1 MQNLA
6 LLNQIVKTNLFVK
19 TKKTMSSIIRQKR
32 IIKKIKS
39 EFEPI
44 IFKNFTIKIAESNF
58 EIKKAQ
64 SLRYKTFFKEKKIK
78 KNFFKFL
85 LQRDYDFYD
94 KISDHLIIIDNNRGI
109 RDNVIGTYRLL
120 RGNCAKLYRGFYTEQ
135 EFDISNLKKNF
146 SSKDILELGRSCVH
160 PQYRSGII
168 LKLLW
173 QGISNYIKMY
183 KIKINFKNEIKNG
196 NFIKKLIRQTKI
208 IIGCHDVS
216 EGGICLAIS
225 ELCIRSKMGVE
236 IKIPKNYNNP
246 VKWLFGED
254 QGRYIVEINEI
265 NVKKVSEILNN
276 NSVHYD
282 ELGYVDEKML
292 SFESDIKLPI
302 EELSNAHKYWL
313 KRYMDN

>member
-6 LLNQIVKTNLFVK
+6 LLNQIVNTNLFVK
-19 TKKTMSSIIRQKR
+19 TKKTMSSIIRKKR

-64 SLRYKTFFKEKKIK
+64 SLRYKIFFKEKKIK
-78 KNFFKFL
+78 KKSFKFL

-94 KISDHLIIIDNNRGI
+94 KVSDHLIIIDKNREI

-183 KIKINFKNEIKNG
+183 KIKILMGCASFHGTNPSKFKDEFSLLYESYRLPEDYDVKSLQSNEISFNKNI
-196 NFIKKLIRQTKI
+196 NHSTTLNKLPPLIKGYLRA
-208 IIGCHDVS
+208 GGMVS
-216 EGGICLAIS
+216 ENFYIDTEFETIDYCVIMLT
-225 ELCIRSKMGVE
+225 E
-236 IKIPKNYNNP
+236 KI
-246 VKWLFGED
+246 VS
-254 QGRYIVEINEI
+254 RYQN
-265 NVKKVSEILNN
+265 KFLN
-276 NSVHYD
+276 
-282 ELGYVDEKML
+282 
-292 SFESDIKLPI
+292 
-302 EELSNAHKYWL
+302 
-313 KRYMDN
+313 

>member
-6 LLNQIVKTNLFVK
+6 LLNQIVNTKLFVK
-19 TKKTMSSIIRQKR
+19 TKKTMSSIIRKKR

-44 IFKNFTIKIAESNF
+44 IFKNFIIKIAESNF

-64 SLRYKTFFKEKKIK
+64 SLRYKIFFKEKKIK
-78 KNFFKFL
+78 KKSFKFL

-94 KISDHLIIIDNNRGI
+94 KISDHLIIIDNNREI
-109 RDNVIGTYRLL
+109 RDDVIGTYRLL

-183 KIKINFKNEIKNG
+183 KIKILMGCASFHGTNPSKFKDEFSLLYESYRLPEDYDVKSLQSNEISFNKNI
-196 NFIKKLIRQTKI
+196 NHSTILNKLPPLIKGYLRA
-208 IIGCHDVS
+208 GGMVS
-216 EGGICLAIS
+216 ENFYIDKEFETIDYCVIMLT
-225 ELCIRSKMGVE
+225 E
-236 IKIPKNYNNP
+236 KI
-246 VKWLFGED
+246 VS
-254 QGRYIVEINEI
+254 RYQN
-265 NVKKVSEILNN
+265 KFLN
-276 NSVHYD
+276 
-282 ELGYVDEKML
+282 
-292 SFESDIKLPI
+292 
-302 EELSNAHKYWL
+302 
-313 KRYMDN
+313 

>member
-1 MQNLA
+1 MQNLT
-6 LLNQIVKTNLFVK
+6 LLNQIVNTNLFVK
-19 TKKTMSSIIRQKR
+19 TKKTMSSIIRKKR

-64 SLRYKTFFKEKKIK
+64 SLRYKIFFKEKKIK
-78 KNFFKFL
+78 KKSFKFL

-94 KISDHLIIIDNNRGI
+94 KISDHLIIIDNNREI

-183 KIKINFKNEIKNG
+183 KIKILMGCASFHGTNPSKFKDEFSLLYESYRLPEDYDVKSLQSNEISFNKNI
-196 NFIKKLIRQTKI
+196 NHSTTLNKLPPLIKGYLRA
-208 IIGCHDVS
+208 GGMVS
-216 EGGICLAIS
+216 ENFYIDTEFETIDYCVIMLT
-225 ELCIRSKMGVE
+225 E
-236 IKIPKNYNNP
+236 KI
-246 VKWLFGED
+246 VS
-254 QGRYIVEINEI
+254 RYQN
-265 NVKKVSEILNN
+265 KFLN
-276 NSVHYD
+276 
-282 ELGYVDEKML
+282 
-292 SFESDIKLPI
+292 
-302 EELSNAHKYWL
+302 
-313 KRYMDN
+313 

>member
-6 LLNQIVKTNLFVK
+6 LLNQIVNTKLFVK
-19 TKKTMSSIIRQKR
+19 TKKTMSSIIRKKR

-64 SLRYKTFFKEKKIK
+64 SLRYKIFFKEKKIK
-78 KNFFKFL
+78 KKSFKFL

-94 KISDHLIIIDNNRGI
+94 KISDHLIIIDNNREI

-183 KIKINFKNEIKNG
+183 KIKILMGCASFHGTNPSKFEDEFSLLYESYRLPEDYNVKSLQSNEISFNKNI
-196 NFIKKLIRQTKI
+196 NHSTILNKLPPLIKGYLRA
-208 IIGCHDVS
+208 GGMVS
-216 EGGICLAIS
+216 ENFYIDTEFETIDYCVIMLT
-225 ELCIRSKMGVE
+225 E
-236 IKIPKNYNNP
+236 KI
-246 VKWLFGED
+246 VS
-254 QGRYIVEINEI
+254 RYQN
-265 NVKKVSEILNN
+265 KFLN
-276 NSVHYD
+276 
-282 ELGYVDEKML
+282 
-292 SFESDIKLPI
+292 
-302 EELSNAHKYWL
+302 
-313 KRYMDN
+313 

>member
-6 LLNQIVKTNLFVK
+6 LLNQIVNTNLFVK
-19 TKKTMSSIIRQKR
+19 TKKTMSSIIRKKR

-64 SLRYKTFFKEKKIK
+64 SLRYKIFFKEKKIK
-78 KNFFKFL
+78 KKSFKFL

-94 KISDHLIIIDNNRGI
+94 KISDHLIIIDNNREI

-183 KIKINFKNEIKNG
+183 KIKILMGCASFHGTNPSKFKDEFSLLYESYRLPEDYDVKSLQSNEISFNKNI
-196 NFIKKLIRQTKI
+196 NHSTILNKLPPLIKGYLRA
-208 IIGCHDVS
+208 GGMVS
-216 EGGICLAIS
+216 ENFYIDREFETIDYCVIMLT
-225 ELCIRSKMGVE
+225 E
-236 IKIPKNYNNP
+236 KI
-246 VKWLFGED
+246 VS
-254 QGRYIVEINEI
+254 RYQN
-265 NVKKVSEILNN
+265 KFLN
-276 NSVHYD
+276 
-282 ELGYVDEKML
+282 
-292 SFESDIKLPI
+292 
-302 EELSNAHKYWL
+302 
-313 KRYMDN
+313 

>member
-1 MQNLA
+1 MQNLT
-6 LLNQIVKTNLFVK
+6 LLNQIVNTKLFVK
-19 TKKTMSSIIRQKR
+19 TKKTMSSIIRKKR
-32 IIKKIKS
+32 IIKKNKS

-44 IFKNFTIKIAESNF
+44 IFKNFTIKIAEFNF

-64 SLRYKTFFKEKKIK
+64 SLRYKIFFKEKKIK
-78 KNFFKFL
+78 KKSFKFL

-94 KISDHLIIIDNNRGI
+94 KISDHLIIIDNNREI

-183 KIKINFKNEIKNG
+183 KIKILMGCASFHGTNPSKFEDEFSLLYQSYRLPEDYNVKSLQSNEISFNKN
-196 NFIKKLIRQTKI
+196 
-208 IIGCHDVS
+208 
-216 EGGICLAIS
+216 
-225 ELCIRSKMGVE
+225 
-236 IKIPKNYNNP
+236 
-246 VKWLFGED
+246 
-254 QGRYIVEINEI
+254 INH
-265 NVKKVSEILNN
+265 STILN
-276 NSVHYD
+276 
-282 ELGYVDEKML
+282 
-292 SFESDIKLPI
+292 KLPPLI
-302 EELSNAHKYWL
+302 KGYLRAGGMVSQNFYIDTEFETIDYCVIMLTKKIVS
-313 KRYMDN
+313 RYQNKFLN

>member
-6 LLNQIVKTNLFVK
+6 LLNQIVNTNLFVK
-19 TKKTMSSIIRQKR
+19 TKKTMSSIIRKKR

-64 SLRYKTFFKEKKIK
+64 SLRYKIFFKEKKIK
-78 KNFFKFL
+78 KKSFKFL

-94 KISDHLIIIDNNRGI
+94 KISDHLIIIDNNREI

-183 KIKINFKNEIKNG
+183 KIKILMGCASFHGTNPSKFKDEFSLLYESYRLPEDYNVKSLQSNEISFNKNI
-196 NFIKKLIRQTKI
+196 NHSTILNKLPPLIKGYLRA
-208 IIGCHDVS
+208 GGMVS
-216 EGGICLAIS
+216 ENFYIDKEFETIDYCVIMLI
-225 ELCIRSKMGVE
+225 E
-236 IKIPKNYNNP
+236 KI
-246 VKWLFGED
+246 VS
-254 QGRYIVEINEI
+254 RYQN
-265 NVKKVSEILNN
+265 KFLN
-276 NSVHYD
+276 
-282 ELGYVDEKML
+282 
-292 SFESDIKLPI
+292 
-302 EELSNAHKYWL
+302 
-313 KRYMDN
+313 

>member
-6 LLNQIVKTNLFVK
+6 LLNQIVNTNLFVK
-19 TKKTMSSIIRQKR
+19 TKKTMSSIIRKKR

-64 SLRYKTFFKEKKIK
+64 SLRYKIFFKEKKIK
-78 KNFFKFL
+78 KKIFKFL

-94 KISDHLIIIDNNRGI
+94 KISDHLIIIDNNREI

-120 RGNCAKLYRGFYTEQ
+120 RGNCAKLYRGYYTEQ

-160 PQYRSGII
+160 PQYRSGIV

-183 KIKINFKNEIKNG
+183 KIKILMGCASFHGTNPSKFKDEFSLLYKSYRLPEDYDVKSLQSNEISFNKNI
-196 NFIKKLIRQTKI
+196 NHSTILNKLPPLIKGYLKA
-208 IIGCHDVS
+208 GGMVS
-216 EGGICLAIS
+216 ENFYIDKEFETIDYCVIMLI
-225 ELCIRSKMGVE
+225 E
-236 IKIPKNYNNP
+236 KI
-246 VKWLFGED
+246 VS
-254 QGRYIVEINEI
+254 RYQN
-265 NVKKVSEILNN
+265 KFLN
-276 NSVHYD
+276 
-282 ELGYVDEKML
+282 
-292 SFESDIKLPI
+292 
-302 EELSNAHKYWL
+302 
-313 KRYMDN
+313 

>member
-6 LLNQIVKTNLFVK
+6 LLNQIVNTNLFVK
-19 TKKTMSSIIRQKR
+19 TKKTMSSIIRKKK

-39 EFEPI
+39 EFKPI

-64 SLRYKTFFKEKKIK
+64 SLRYKIFFKEKKIK
-78 KNFFKFL
+78 KKSFKFL

-94 KISDHLIIIDNNRGI
+94 KISDHLIIIDNNREI

-183 KIKINFKNEIKNG
+183 KIKILMGCASFHGTNPSKFKDEFSLLYESYRLPEDYDVKSLQSNEISFNKNI
-196 NFIKKLIRQTKI
+196 NHSTILNKLPPLIKGYLRA
-208 IIGCHDVS
+208 GGMVS
-216 EGGICLAIS
+216 ENFYIDTEFETIDYCVIMLT
-225 ELCIRSKMGVE
+225 E
-236 IKIPKNYNNP
+236 KI
-246 VKWLFGED
+246 VS
-254 QGRYIVEINEI
+254 RYQN
-265 NVKKVSEILNN
+265 KFLN
-276 NSVHYD
+276 
-282 ELGYVDEKML
+282 
-292 SFESDIKLPI
+292 
-302 EELSNAHKYWL
+302 
-313 KRYMDN
+313 

>member
-1 MQNLA
+1 MKNLA
-6 LLNQIVKTNLFVK
+6 LLNQIVNTNLFVK
-19 TKKTMSSIIRQKR
+19 TKKTMSSIIRKKR

-64 SLRYKTFFKEKKIK
+64 SLRYKIFFKEKKIK
-78 KNFFKFL
+78 KKSFKFL

-94 KISDHLIIIDNNRGI
+94 KISDHLIIIDNNREI

-183 KIKINFKNEIKNG
+183 KIKILMGCASFHGTNPSKFKDEFSLLYESYRLPEDYDVKSLQSNEISFNKNI
-196 NFIKKLIRQTKI
+196 NHSTILNKLPPLIKGYLRA
-208 IIGCHDVS
+208 GGMVS
-216 EGGICLAIS
+216 ENFYIDTEFETIDYCVIMLT
-225 ELCIRSKMGVE
+225 E
-236 IKIPKNYNNP
+236 KI
-246 VKWLFGED
+246 VS
-254 QGRYIVEINEI
+254 RYQN
-265 NVKKVSEILNN
+265 KFLN
-276 NSVHYD
+276 
-282 ELGYVDEKML
+282 
-292 SFESDIKLPI
+292 
-302 EELSNAHKYWL
+302 
-313 KRYMDN
+313 

>member
-6 LLNQIVKTNLFVK
+6 LLNQIVNTNLFVK
-19 TKKTMSSIIRQKR
+19 TKKKMSSIIRKKR

-64 SLRYKTFFKEKKIK
+64 SLRYKIFFKEKKIK
-78 KNFFKFL
+78 KKSFKFV

-94 KISDHLIIIDNNRGI
+94 KISDHLIIIDNNREI

-183 KIKINFKNEIKNG
+183 KIKILMGCASFHGTNPSKFKDEFSLLYESYRLPEDYDVKSLQSNEISFNKNI
-196 NFIKKLIRQTKI
+196 NHSTTLNKLPPLIKGYLRA
-208 IIGCHDVS
+208 GGMVS
-216 EGGICLAIS
+216 ENFYIDTEFETIDYCVIMLT
-225 ELCIRSKMGVE
+225 E
-236 IKIPKNYNNP
+236 KI
-246 VKWLFGED
+246 VS
-254 QGRYIVEINEI
+254 RYQN
-265 NVKKVSEILNN
+265 KFLN
-276 NSVHYD
+276 
-282 ELGYVDEKML
+282 
-292 SFESDIKLPI
+292 
-302 EELSNAHKYWL
+302 
-313 KRYMDN
+313 

>member
-6 LLNQIVKTNLFVK
+6 LLNQIVNTNLFVK
-19 TKKTMSSIIRQKR
+19 TKKTMSSIIRKKR

-64 SLRYKTFFKEKKIK
+64 SLRYKIFFKEKKIK
-78 KNFFKFL
+78 KKSFKFL
-85 LQRDYDFYD
+85 LQKDYDFYD
-94 KISDHLIIIDNNRGI
+94 KISDHLIIIDNNREI

-183 KIKINFKNEIKNG
+183 KIKILMGCASFHGTNPSKFKDEFSLLYESYRLPEDYDVKSLQSNKISFNKNINHSTTLNKLPPLIKG
-196 NFIKKLIRQTKI
+196 YLRA
-208 IIGCHDVS
+208 GGMVS
-216 EGGICLAIS
+216 ENFYIDTEFETIDYCVIMLT
-225 ELCIRSKMGVE
+225 E
-236 IKIPKNYNNP
+236 KI
-246 VKWLFGED
+246 V
-254 QGRYIVEINEI
+254 GRYQN
-265 NVKKVSEILNN
+265 KFLN
-276 NSVHYD
+276 
-282 ELGYVDEKML
+282 
-292 SFESDIKLPI
+292 
-302 EELSNAHKYWL
+302 
-313 KRYMDN
+313 

>member
-6 LLNQIVKTNLFVK
+6 LLNQIVKT
-19 TKKTMSSIIRQKR
+19 KKTISSIIRKKK

-39 EFEPI
+39 EFKPI

-64 SLRYKTFFKEKKIK
+64 SLRYKIFFKEKKIK
-78 KNFFKFL
+78 KKSFKFL

-94 KISDHLIIIDNNRGI
+94 KISDHLIIIDNNREVK
-109 RDNVIGTYRLL
+109 DNVIGTYRLL

-173 QGISNYIKMY
+173 QGISNYIKIY
-183 KIKINFKNEIKNG
+183 KIKILMGCASFHGTNPSKFKDEFSLLYESYRMPEDYDVKSLQDNKISFSKNINNSTILNKLPPLIKG
-196 NFIKKLIRQTKI
+196 YLRA
-208 IIGCHDVS
+208 GGMVS
-216 EGGICLAIS
+216 ENFYIDREFETIDYCVIMLT
-225 ELCIRSKMGVE
+225 E
-236 IKIPKNYNNP
+236 KI
-246 VKWLFGED
+246 VS
-254 QGRYIVEINEI
+254 RYQN
-265 NVKKVSEILNN
+265 KFLNQ
-276 NSVHYD
+276 H
-282 ELGYVDEKML
+282 EQ
-292 SFESDIKLPI
+292 
-302 EELSNAHKYWL
+302 
-313 KRYMDN
+313 

>member
-6 LLNQIVKTNLFVK
+6 LLNQIVNTNLFVK
-19 TKKTMSSIIRQKR
+19 TKKTMSSIIRKKR

-44 IFKNFTIKIAESNF
+44 IFKNFKIKIAECNF

-64 SLRYKTFFKEKKIK
+64 SLRYKIFFKEKKIK
-78 KNFFKFL
+78 KKSFKFL

-94 KISDHLIIIDNNRGI
+94 KISDHLIIIDKNREI

-160 PQYRSGII
+160 PQYRAGII

-183 KIKINFKNEIKNG
+183 KIKILMGCASFHGTNPSKFKDEFSLLYESYRLPEDYDVKSLQSNEISFNKNI
-196 NFIKKLIRQTKI
+196 NHSTILNKLPPLIKGYLRA
-208 IIGCHDVS
+208 GGMVS
-216 EGGICLAIS
+216 ENFYIDKEFETIDYCVIMLT
-225 ELCIRSKMGVE
+225 E
-236 IKIPKNYNNP
+236 KI
-246 VKWLFGED
+246 VS
-254 QGRYIVEINEI
+254 RYQN
-265 NVKKVSEILNN
+265 KFLN
-276 NSVHYD
+276 
-282 ELGYVDEKML
+282 
-292 SFESDIKLPI
+292 
-302 EELSNAHKYWL
+302 
-313 KRYMDN
+313 

>member
-6 LLNQIVKTNLFVK
+6 LLNQIVNTNLFVK
-19 TKKTMSSIIRQKR
+19 TKKTMSSIIRKKR

-64 SLRYKTFFKEKKIK
+64 SLRYKIFFKEKKIK
-78 KNFFKFL
+78 KKSFKFL

-94 KISDHLIIIDNNRGI
+94 KISDHLIIIDNNREI

-183 KIKINFKNEIKNG
+183 KIKILMGCASFHGTNPSKFKDEFSLLNESYRLPEDYDVKSLQSNEISFNKNI
-196 NFIKKLIRQTKI
+196 NHSTTLNKLPPLIKGYLRA
-208 IIGCHDVS
+208 GGMVS
-216 EGGICLAIS
+216 ENFYIDREFETIDYCVIMLT
-225 ELCIRSKMGVE
+225 E
-236 IKIPKNYNNP
+236 KI
-246 VKWLFGED
+246 VS
-254 QGRYIVEINEI
+254 RYQN
-265 NVKKVSEILNN
+265 KFLN
-276 NSVHYD
+276 
-282 ELGYVDEKML
+282 
-292 SFESDIKLPI
+292 
-302 EELSNAHKYWL
+302 
-313 KRYMDN
+313 

>member
-6 LLNQIVKTNLFVK
+6 LLNQIVNTNLFVK
-19 TKKTMSSIIRQKR
+19 TKKTMSSIIRKKR

-64 SLRYKTFFKEKKIK
+64 SLRYKIFFKEKNIK
-78 KNFFKFL
+78 RKNLKSL

-94 KISDHLIIIDNNRGI
+94 KISDHLIIIDNNREI

-183 KIKINFKNEIKNG
+183 KIKILMGCASFHGTNPSKFKDEFSLLYESYRLPEDYDVKSLQSNEISFNKNI
-196 NFIKKLIRQTKI
+196 NHSTTLNKLPPLIKGYLRA
-208 IIGCHDVS
+208 GGMVS
-216 EGGICLAIS
+216 ENFYIDTEFETIDYCVIMLT
-225 ELCIRSKMGVE
+225 E
-236 IKIPKNYNNP
+236 KI
-246 VKWLFGED
+246 VS
-254 QGRYIVEINEI
+254 RYQN
-265 NVKKVSEILNN
+265 KFLN
-276 NSVHYD
+276 
-282 ELGYVDEKML
+282 
-292 SFESDIKLPI
+292 
-302 EELSNAHKYWL
+302 
-313 KRYMDN
+313 

>member
-6 LLNQIVKTNLFVK
+6 LLNQIVNTNLFVK
-19 TKKTMSSIIRQKR
+19 TKKTMSSIIRKKR

-39 EFEPI
+39 KFEPI

-64 SLRYKTFFKEKKIK
+64 SLRYKIFFKEKKIK
-78 KNFFKFL
+78 KKSFKLL

-94 KISDHLIIIDNNRGI
+94 KISDHLIIIDNNREI

-183 KIKINFKNEIKNG
+183 KIKILMGCASFHGTNPSKFKDEFSLLYKSYRLPEDYDVKSLQSNEISFNKNI
-196 NFIKKLIRQTKI
+196 NHSTILNKLPPLIKGYLKA
-208 IIGCHDVS
+208 GGMVS
-216 EGGICLAIS
+216 ENFYIDKEFETIDYCVIMLT
-225 ELCIRSKMGVE
+225 E
-236 IKIPKNYNNP
+236 KI
-246 VKWLFGED
+246 VS
-254 QGRYIVEINEI
+254 RYQN
-265 NVKKVSEILNN
+265 KFLN
-276 NSVHYD
+276 
-282 ELGYVDEKML
+282 
-292 SFESDIKLPI
+292 
-302 EELSNAHKYWL
+302 
-313 KRYMDN
+313 

>member
-6 LLNQIVKTNLFVK
+6 LLNQIVNTNLFVK
-19 TKKTMSSIIRQKR
+19 TKKTMSSIIRKKR

-64 SLRYKTFFKEKKIK
+64 SLRYKIFFKEKKIK
-78 KNFFKFL
+78 KKSFKFL

-94 KISDHLIIIDNNRGI
+94 KISDHLIIIDNNREI

-146 SSKDILELGRSCVH
+146 SSKDILELGRSCIH

-183 KIKINFKNEIKNG
+183 KIKILMGCASFHGTNPSKFKDEFSLLYESYRLPEDYDVKSLQSNEISFNKNI
-196 NFIKKLIRQTKI
+196 NHSTTLNKLPPLIKGYLRA
-208 IIGCHDVS
+208 GGMVS
-216 EGGICLAIS
+216 ENFYIDKEFETIDYCVIMLT
-225 ELCIRSKMGVE
+225 E
-236 IKIPKNYNNP
+236 KI
-246 VKWLFGED
+246 VS
-254 QGRYIVEINEI
+254 RYQN
-265 NVKKVSEILNN
+265 KFLN
-276 NSVHYD
+276 
-282 ELGYVDEKML
+282 
-292 SFESDIKLPI
+292 
-302 EELSNAHKYWL
+302 
-313 KRYMDN
+313 

>member
-6 LLNQIVKTNLFVK
+6 LLNQIVNTNLFVK
-19 TKKTMSSIIRQKR
+19 TKKTMSSIIRKKR

-64 SLRYKTFFKEKKIK
+64 SLRYKIFFKEKKIK
-78 KNFFKFL
+78 KKSFKFL

-94 KISDHLIIIDNNRGI
+94 KISDHLIIIDNNQEI

-183 KIKINFKNEIKNG
+183 KIKILMGCASFHGTNPSKFKDEFSLLYESYRLPEDYDVKSLQSNEISFNKNI
-196 NFIKKLIRQTKI
+196 NHSTTLNKLPPLIKGYLRA
-208 IIGCHDVS
+208 GGMVS
-216 EGGICLAIS
+216 ENFYIDREFETIDYCVIMLT
-225 ELCIRSKMGVE
+225 E
-236 IKIPKNYNNP
+236 KI
-246 VKWLFGED
+246 VS
-254 QGRYIVEINEI
+254 RYQN
-265 NVKKVSEILNN
+265 KFLN
-276 NSVHYD
+276 
-282 ELGYVDEKML
+282 
-292 SFESDIKLPI
+292 
-302 EELSNAHKYWL
+302 
-313 KRYMDN
+313 

>member
-6 LLNQIVKTNLFVK
+6 LLNQIVNTNLFVK
-19 TKKTMSSIIRQKR
+19 TKKTMSSIIRKKR

-64 SLRYKTFFKEKKIK
+64 SLRYKIFFKEKKIK
-78 KNFFKFL
+78 KKSFKFL

-94 KISDHLIIIDNNRGI
+94 KISDHLIIIDNNREI

-183 KIKINFKNEIKNG
+183 KIKILMGCASFHGTNPSKFKDEFSLLYESYRLPEDYDVKSLQSNEISFNKNI
-196 NFIKKLIRQTKI
+196 NHSTTLNKLPPLIKGYLRA
-208 IIGCHDVS
+208 GGMVS
-216 EGGICLAIS
+216 ENFYIDTEFETIDYCVIMLT
-225 ELCIRSKMGVE
+225 E
-236 IKIPKNYNNP
+236 KI
-246 VKWLFGED
+246 VS
-254 QGRYIVEINEI
+254 RYQN
-265 NVKKVSEILNN
+265 KFLN
-276 NSVHYD
+276 
-282 ELGYVDEKML
+282 
-292 SFESDIKLPI
+292 
-302 EELSNAHKYWL
+302 
-313 KRYMDN
+313 

>member
-6 LLNQIVKTNLFVK
+6 LLNQIVNTNLFVK
-19 TKKTMSSIIRQKR
+19 TKKTMSSIIRKKR

-64 SLRYKTFFKEKKIK
+64 SLRYKIFFKEKKIK
-78 KNFFKFL
+78 KKSFKLL

-94 KISDHLIIIDNNRGI
+94 KISDHLIIIDNNREI

-183 KIKINFKNEIKNG
+183 KIKILMGCASFHGTNPSKFKDEFSLLYESYRLPEDYDVKSLQSNEISFNKNI
-196 NFIKKLIRQTKI
+196 NHLTTFNKLPPLIKGYLRA
-208 IIGCHDVS
+208 GGMVS
-216 EGGICLAIS
+216 ENFYIDTEFETIDYCVIMLT
-225 ELCIRSKMGVE
+225 E
-236 IKIPKNYNNP
+236 KI
-246 VKWLFGED
+246 VS
-254 QGRYIVEINEI
+254 RYQN
-265 NVKKVSEILNN
+265 KFLN
-276 NSVHYD
+276 
-282 ELGYVDEKML
+282 
-292 SFESDIKLPI
+292 
-302 EELSNAHKYWL
+302 
-313 KRYMDN
+313 

>member
-6 LLNQIVKTNLFVK
+6 LLNQIVNTNLFVK
-19 TKKTMSSIIRQKR
+19 TKKTMSSIIRKKR

-64 SLRYKTFFKEKKIK
+64 SLRYKIFFKEKKIK
-78 KNFFKFL
+78 KKSFKFL

-94 KISDHLIIIDNNRGI
+94 KISDHLIIIDNNREI

-183 KIKINFKNEIKNG
+183 KIKILMGCASFHGTNPSKFKDEFSLLYESYRLPEDYDVKSLQSNEISFNKNI
-196 NFIKKLIRQTKI
+196 NHLTTFNKLPPLIKGYLRA
-208 IIGCHDVS
+208 GGMVS
-216 EGGICLAIS
+216 ENFYIDTEFETIDYCVIMLT
-225 ELCIRSKMGVE
+225 E
-236 IKIPKNYNNP
+236 KI
-246 VKWLFGED
+246 VS
-254 QGRYIVEINEI
+254 RYQN
-265 NVKKVSEILNN
+265 KFLN
-276 NSVHYD
+276 
-282 ELGYVDEKML
+282 
-292 SFESDIKLPI
+292 
-302 EELSNAHKYWL
+302 
-313 KRYMDN
+313 

>member
-6 LLNQIVKTNLFVK
+6 LLNQIVNTNLFVK
-19 TKKTMSSIIRQKR
+19 TKKTMSSIIRKKR

-64 SLRYKTFFKEKKIK
+64 SLRYKIFFKEKKIK
-78 KNFFKFL
+78 KKSFKFL

-94 KISDHLIIIDNNRGI
+94 KISDHLIIIDKNREI
-109 RDNVIGTYRLL
+109 KDNVIGTYRLL

-183 KIKINFKNEIKNG
+183 KIKILMGCASFHGTNPSKFKDEFSLLYESYRLPEDYDVKSLQNNEISFNKNI
-196 NFIKKLIRQTKI
+196 NHSTTLNKLPPLIKGYLRA
-208 IIGCHDVS
+208 GGMVS
-216 EGGICLAIS
+216 ENFYIDTEFETIDYCVIMLT
-225 ELCIRSKMGVE
+225 E
-236 IKIPKNYNNP
+236 KI
-246 VKWLFGED
+246 VS
-254 QGRYIVEINEI
+254 RYQN
-265 NVKKVSEILNN
+265 KFLN
-276 NSVHYD
+276 
-282 ELGYVDEKML
+282 
-292 SFESDIKLPI
+292 
-302 EELSNAHKYWL
+302 
-313 KRYMDN
+313 

>member
-6 LLNQIVKTNLFVK
+6 LLNQIVNTNLFVK
-19 TKKTMSSIIRQKR
+19 TKKTMFSIIRKKR

-39 EFEPI
+39 ELEPI

-64 SLRYKTFFKEKKIK
+64 SLRYKIFFKEKKIK
-78 KNFFKFL
+78 KKSFKFL

-94 KISDHLIIIDNNRGI
+94 KISDHLIIIDNNREI

-146 SSKDILELGRSCVH
+146 SSKDILELGRSCIH

-183 KIKINFKNEIKNG
+183 KIKILMGCASFHGTNPSKFKDEFSLLYESYRLPEDYDVKSLQSNEISFNKNI
-196 NFIKKLIRQTKI
+196 NHSTTLNKLPPLIKGYLRA
-208 IIGCHDVS
+208 GGMVS
-216 EGGICLAIS
+216 ENFYIDTEFETIDYCVIMLT
-225 ELCIRSKMGVE
+225 E
-236 IKIPKNYNNP
+236 KI
-246 VKWLFGED
+246 VH
-254 QGRYIVEINEI
+254 RYQN
-265 NVKKVSEILNN
+265 KFLN
-276 NSVHYD
+276 
-282 ELGYVDEKML
+282 
-292 SFESDIKLPI
+292 
-302 EELSNAHKYWL
+302 
-313 KRYMDN
+313 